1 MRKLWLFVLTATL
14 LLLASMATTAQAIAP
29 CPHPSGCVT
38 ISAEAA
44 RKALQDSDTVEA
56 QRKEIETL
64 RQAVIDQRF
73 VTADVKIELAK
84 AMGEKTQLEIANLRL
99 DGNLTVCMKKRAVKV
114 GIFNIN

>member
-1 MRKLWLFVLTATL
+1 MKKCAAILILIF
-14 LLLASMATTAQAIAP
+14 ASALVANSQQTG
-29 CPHPSGCVT
+29 CPPQLVC
-38 ISAEAA
+38 ISPEAA

>member
-1 MRKLWLFVLTATL
+1 MKKLILCTIIALSACVATH
-14 LLLASMATTAQAIAP
+14 AQTSP
-29 CPHPSGCVT
+29 CPQGLVC
-38 ISAEAA
+38 ISEAAA